1 LKNRREKMA
10 EENLLL
16 TPVSIG
22 GRKLPNRLA
31 VGAMECNDA
40 DDAGNPS
47 AATYAR
53 YESFFEGGAGL
64 ICLEAIT
71 CQRESMSSI
80 HQLSLTPE
88 NAKPLEKF
96 IGRLKSINKDNVFI
110 FQLTHSGEVSHPV
123 LSKPVRV
130 TKEPLYGFENSL
142 HIGDAEVDLIV
153 DQLVEGAK
161 IAHAAGADGVDIKL
175 CTGYLGS
182 QILRPFNK
190 DDWKYGGAWEKRR
203 QFAYDLIER
212 IIKGVN
218 DPAFIVG
225 SKITMY
231 EGFPGGQGSAG
242 PDTAL
247 MDLTETI
254 DLVKG
259 LEERGASYF
268 IEATGAPRH
277 TEDFCKTDRA
287 KPYIGYLHFYFQKM
301 LKDVL
306 KPETAVVGTCYSLY
320 RDGSHKSFPAVKPE
334 NNTLKYWGN
343 KNIGDG
349 VVDIVSLGRQSLADP
364 AVAKKMAE
372 GRESEIKWC
381 MGCDNCTIF
390 LISQEGGG
398 CAVYN
403 KELAEKL
410 IEIKK
415 RGGH

>member
-1 LKNRREKMA
+1 MTEK
-10 EENLLL
+10 NLLL
-16 TPVSIG
+16 EPVVMG
-22 GRKLPNRLA
+22 GRTLPNRLA

-40 DDAGNPS
+40 DDEGNPS

-53 YESFFEGGAGL
+53 YEKYFEGGAGL

-71 CQRESMSSI
+71 CQRESVSSA
-80 HQLSLTPE
+80 HQLSLTPA

-96 IGRLKSINKDNVFI
+96 IGHLKAINKDNAFI
-110 FQLTHSGEVSHPV
+110 FQLTHSGEVGHPV

-130 TKEPLYGFENSL
+130 TKEPLYGFESSAL
-142 HIGDAEVDLIV
+142 IGEAEVDVIV

-190 DDWKYGGAWEKRR
+190 DKWKYGGAWENRR

-212 IIKGVN
+212 ITKEVN
-218 DPAFIVG
+218 DPNFIVG
-225 SKITMY
+225 SKVTLY

-247 MDLTETI
+247 MDLTEGI

-259 LEERGASYF
+259 LEERGAAF
-268 IEATGAPRH
+268 IIEAAGAPRH
-277 TEDFCKTDRA
+277 TEEFSKTDRA
-287 KPYIGYLHFYFQKM
+287 TPYIGYLHFYFQKV

-306 KPETAVVGTCYSLY
+306 KPETTVVGTCYSLY
-320 RDGSHKSFPAVKPE
+320 RDGSLKAFPAVNPE
-334 NNTLKYWGN
+334 CNTLKFWGN

-349 VVDIVSLGRQSLADP
+349 IVDIVALGRQSLADP
-364 AVAKKMAE
+364 FVVKKMAE
-372 GRESEIKWC
+372 GRESEIHWC
-381 MGCDNCTIF
+381 TGCDNCTVF

-398 CAVYN
+398 CATYN
-403 KELAEKL
+403 KELAQKL
-410 IEIKK
+410 VEIKK
-415 RGGH
+415 CGGI